1 MLFLFVVVVVVVV
14 VVIVIVVFTVVVVNV
29 VAVPI
34 LQSLVCPEQR
44 PCHSWD
50 SWYSERTLERLNYF
64 KLLHCSP
71 FQLPN

>member
-1 MLFLFVVVVVVVV
+1 MVVGSEDGVVVCSVVVGGVV
-14 VVIVIVVFTVVVVNV
+14 VVIIVD
-29 VAVPI
+29 VAI
-34 LQSLVCPEQR
+34 LQSLVCLEQR
-44 PCHSWD
+44 PAIVGD